1 VLCKEGVAAA
11 EAGQTDLAHEKLK
24 AAWSLR
30 QTYDIAASLG
40 FVENALGRHR
50 DAAEHID
57 YALKN
62 FAPVGDAGAR
72 TELLAVLDRARKK
85 IGQLKITSLRSAN
98 IEVNGAVIG
107 TAPLVATVFVDA
119 EKQIVTAKM
128 ADVGKGKVLV
138 DVRIGESREVRVDLV
153 VDPSSEEVKGAP
165 AAALAR
171 LVGGRPRPGGG
182 RSRDRAGNFRRRGG
196 NRGWRAHR
204 SIAFAQRLP
213 GLAARGLL
221 PRHSE
226 QARVS

>member
-1 VLCKEGVAAA
+1 MTVDIADGLRGIGVCASR
-11 EAGQTDLAHEKLK
+11 EALLALLAHATKGRL
-24 AAWSLR
+24 SPG
-30 QTYDIAASLG
+30 QV
-40 FVENALGRHR
+40 VEQIVL
-50 DAAEHID
+50 
-57 YALKN
+57 N